1 MRCIVWLLM
10 AAVAT
15 CAAAP
20 REVPMTSWYEG
31 RLFPAEGVLI
41 GVVQEVSA
49 EMQRS
54 VSEIVLEE
62 SCTLKVES
70 VMGAAHDMAGDGMVR
85 LTAKHT
91 RDPYQ
96 QPEAE
101 WGLLS
106 HLTRGQRVVVWLHR
120 YEGMLVFGSSALVAL
135 NEQTQA
141 LPEILRRTGGQARR
155 LSRADLAIFK
165 AASPLLHAQAVEAA
179 EASYLDTTAGTP
191 ADAPVGVCV
200 ATVLGLV
207 WLCDFLRRRC

>member
-10 AAVAT
+10 AVAAT

-20 REVPMTSWYEG
+20 REVPMASWYEG
-31 RLFPAEGVLI
+31 RLFPVEEILV

-70 VMGAAHDMAGDGMVR
+70 VMGAAQDMAGDGMVR

-106 HLTRGQRVVVWLHR
+106 HLSRGQRVVVWLHR
-120 YEGMLVFGSSALVAL
+120 YEGILVFGSSALVAL

-141 LPEILRRTGGQARR
+141 LPEILRRTRSQASR
-155 LSRADLAIFK
+155 LSRADLMVFK
-165 AASPLLHAQAVEAA
+165 AASPLLYDQAVEAA
-179 EASYLDTTAGTP
+179 SIMHLEEAAGTP

-207 WLCDFLRRRC
+207 WLCDFLRRR

>member
-1 MRCIVWLLM
+1 
-10 AAVAT
+10 
-15 CAAAP
+15 
-20 REVPMTSWYEG
+20 MTPWYEG
-31 RLFPAEGVLI
+31 RLFPAEGILV

-54 VSEIVLEE
+54 VSEIVLKE

-70 VMGAAHDMAGDGMVR
+70 VMGAAQDMAGDGIVR

-96 QPEAE
+96 QPEDE

-106 HLTRGQRVVVWLHR
+106 HLAKGQRVVVWLHR

-141 LPEILRRTGGQARR
+141 LPEILRRTGGQARH
-155 LSRADLAIFK
+155 LSRADLAVFK
-165 AASPLLHAQAVEAA
+165 AASPLLHAQALEAA
-179 EASYLDTTAGTP
+179 DMTYLDPTEGTP
-191 ADAPVGVCV
+191 ADSLVGICV